1 MSELRLELMTNLDR
15 LGIGFSKVESFMTGL
30 VVEFRSRKFREQG
43 AKLGKKVVRETMV
56 LKMQDERQVHR
67 ELEMEK
73 RDVRCETEVLFGK
86 NSRRQRG

>member
-56 LKMQDERQVHR
+56 LQDERQVHR
-67 ELEMEK
+67 ELEMEN
-73 RDVRCETEVLFGK
+73 VM
-86 NSRRQRG
+86 